1 VILDEHR
8 KPRAQRFVAV
18 IDAALEAWGA
28 RWPLYLALA
37 FICVAVQLAV
47 VWIARFDPLTTV
59 IANCV
64 VDGFATAFYTISI
77 AAHRQETRASI
88 AEVARAALARWPV
101 VTFVLVGVQVVVWAF
116 SPWIFGS
123 PEDMY
128 YGIGILPTLIVFG
141 MMGIATV
148 IASLDISRSLF
159 LQPGFAF
166 LRSVVFARSWA
177 NVWRLGIAGA
187 IVVIPMMLQ
196 QMLEQYLA
204 HHGIAIAQNTF
215 LSNIPVDALVLGPTQ
230 AFFTYLYMDFLTREP

>member
-1 VILDEHR
+1 MILDENR

-18 IDAALEAWGA
+18 VDAALEAWGA

-37 FICVAVQLAV
+37 IVCVAVQFAV
-47 VWIARFDPLTTV
+47 VWIAHFDPLTTV

-77 AAHRQETRASI
+77 AAHRQETHAPIR
-88 AEVARAALARWPV
+88 EVARAALARAPV

-116 SPWIFGS
+116 SSWIFGS
-123 PEDMY
+123 AEEMY

-148 IASLDISRSLF
+148 IASLDISRPLF

-166 LRSVVFARSWA
+166 FRSVTFARTWA

-187 IVVIPMMLQ
+187 IVVVPMMLQ
-196 QMLEQYLA
+196 QLLEQYLA
-204 HHGIAIAQNTF
+204 HHGIPVTQNTF
-215 LSNIPVDALVLGPTQ
+215 WSNIPIDALVLGPTQ
-230 AFFTYLYMDFLTREP
+230 AFFTYLYMDFVTREA